1 MDYEKIIPW
10 NSGDFPV
17 KVYNIRFNQ
26 NNTLFTLATSRGYK
40 IFSAK
45 TLRKVQEETEYVR
58 DLEDLKIVM
67 TYYESSIVFFIAK
80 KNNEKISQKELIV
93 FDDYSQKIISKFKSK
108 EENIINF
115 YVSKNAL
122 FIALENNLVII
133 ELISLKIID
142 IIQKV
147 EINNKLVSFNV
158 NNTISYLIQNQPNK
172 IFINKYIFQKNKFFG
187 LEKKYIKNSF
197 DWVQNINLSQ
207 SGNFIAIVSILGNK
221 IHIYETANCS
231 LMKCVLIGNKIFNI
245 EKISFIYNK
254 TKENYFSV
262 NINNKS
268 IKIYKID
275 YEEKGK
281 NICICDKYLDD
292 DVLNGKAK
300 TNDNYY
306 FFTYF
311 MPKKNDD
318 IAEYHLNINSN
329 NNIIFSDFFIFS
341 EQKSFVF
348 IDEKGFYYIY
358 FFDKEKT
365 KINDLYASC
374 KWF

>member
-93 FDDYSQKIISKFKSK
+93 FDDYSQKIIGKFKSK

-147 EINNKLVSFNV
+147 EINNKLVSFNI
-158 NNTISYLIQNQPNK
+158 NNTISYLI
-172 IFINKYIFQKNKFFG
+172 
-187 LEKKYIKNSF
+187 
-197 DWVQNINLSQ
+197 
-207 SGNFIAIVSILGNK
+207 
-221 IHIYETANCS
+221 
-231 LMKCVLIGNKIFNI
+231 
-245 EKISFIYNK
+245 
-254 TKENYFSV
+254 
-262 NINNKS
+262 
-268 IKIYKID
+268 
-275 YEEKGK
+275 
-281 NICICDKYLDD
+281 
-292 DVLNGKAK
+292 
-300 TNDNYY
+300 
-306 FFTYF
+306 
-311 MPKKNDD
+311 
-318 IAEYHLNINSN
+318 
-329 NNIIFSDFFIFS
+329 
-341 EQKSFVF
+341 
-348 IDEKGFYYIY
+348 
-358 FFDKEKT
+358 
-365 KINDLYASC
+365 
-374 KWF
+374 

>member
-1 MDYEKIIPW
+1 M
-10 NSGDFPV
+10 
-17 KVYNIRFNQ
+17 
-26 NNTLFTLATSRGYK
+26 
-40 IFSAK
+40 
-45 TLRKVQEETEYVR
+45 
-58 DLEDLKIVM
+58 
-67 TYYESSIVFFIAK
+67 
-80 KNNEKISQKELIV
+80 
-93 FDDYSQKIISKFKSK
+93 
-108 EENIINF
+108 
-115 YVSKNAL
+115 
-122 FIALENNLVII
+122 
-133 ELISLKIID
+133 
-142 IIQKV
+142 
-147 EINNKLVSFNV
+147 
-158 NNTISYLIQNQPNK
+158 
-172 IFINKYIFQKNKFFG
+172 
-187 LEKKYIKNSF
+187 
-197 DWVQNINLSQ
+197 QNINLSQ

-292 DVLNGKAK
+292 DVLNGKTK

-306 FFTYF
+306 FFNYF